1 MSSEPI
7 EVIITQKKIDE
18 LKNKGIIYITDDK
31 LIDNY
36 DNKKHYLFKIKE
48 DIEIYG
54 NLNLNSVSY
63 VYIINSTITIDGV
76 FSGCSSWNFISST
89 VINNNKFQSCN
100 NWHFINS
107 KIINN
112 NYINQCH
119 GLYSINSNIINY
131 SKIEASTTWF
141 LLSSSIINKGT
152 ITSNCKAWFKILQND
167 FPLVKKED
175 HDKLQL
181 ELDKLK
187 SVIGNIDDEKL
198 RKLLLYMYLKEKD
211 NRKLKWNI

>member
-1 MSSEPI
+1 M
-7 EVIITQKKIDE
+7 
-18 LKNKGIIYITDDK
+18 KNKGIIYITDYK

-63 VYIINSTITIDGV
+63 VYIINSTITNNGV

-107 KIINN
+107 
-112 NYINQCH
+112 
-119 GLYSINSNIINY
+119 NIINY

-152 ITSNCKAWFKILQND
+152 ITSNSKMWFKILQND

-187 SVIGNIDDEKL
+187 SVIENIDDEKL
-198 RKLLLYMYLKEKD
+198 RKLLLYVYLKEKD
-211 NRKLKWNI
+211 NRKLK

>member
-63 VYIINSTITIDGV
+63 VYIINSTITNNGV

-107 KIINN
+107 
-112 NYINQCH
+112 
-119 GLYSINSNIINY
+119 NIINY

-152 ITSNCKAWFKILQND
+152 ITSNSKMWFKILQND

-198 RKLLLYMYLKEKD
+198 RKLLLYVYLKEKD

>member
-1 MSSEPI
+1 M
-7 EVIITQKKIDE
+7 
-18 LKNKGIIYITDDK
+18 KNKGIIYITDDK

-63 VYIINSTITIDGV
+63 VYNINSTITNNGV

-107 KIINN
+107 
-112 NYINQCH
+112 
-119 GLYSINSNIINY
+119 NIINY

-152 ITSNCKAWFKILQND
+152 ITSNSKMWFKILQND

-198 RKLLLYMYLKEKD
+198 RKLLLYVYLKEKD

>member
-18 LKNKGIIYITDDK
+18 LKNKGISDVLDSV

-36 DNKKHYLFKIKE
+36 NKNNVYIFKIKE
-48 DIEIYG
+48 DIEIYSSIKLKLI
-54 NLNLNSVSY
+54 NY
-63 VYIINSTITIDGV
+63 VYVLNSTITNNGEFI
-76 FSGCSSWNFISST
+76 GCSTWNFISST
-89 VINNNKFQSCN
+89 VINNNKFQSCST
-100 NWHFINS
+100 WHFINS

-112 NYINQCH
+112 NDMLQCH
-119 GLYSINSNIINY
+119 GLYSIDSNIINY
-131 SKIEASTTWF
+131 GKIEASTTWF
-141 LLSSSIINKGT
+141 LLSFSNVINKGT

-187 SVIGNIDDEKL
+187 SVIGNMDDEKL

-211 NRKLKWNI
+211 NGIFK

>member
-1 MSSEPI
+1 M
-7 EVIITQKKIDE
+7 
-18 LKNKGIIYITDDK
+18 KNKGIIYITDNK

-48 DIEIYG
+48 DIEIYS
-54 NLNLNSVSY
+54 NLYLNSVFHVY
-63 VYIINSTITIDGV
+63 VINSTITNNGV

-89 VINNNKFQSCN
+89 VINNNKFQSCTT
-100 NWHFINS
+100 WHFINS

-112 NYINQCH
+112 NYMKQCH
-119 GLYSINSNIINY
+119 GLYSIVSDIINY
-131 SKIEASTTWF
+131 GKIEASTTWY
-141 LLSSSIINKGT
+141 LLSSSIINKGI
-152 ITSNCKAWFKILQND
+152 ITSSCKMWFKILQND

-181 ELDKLK
+181 ELYKLK
-187 SVIGNIDDEKL
+187 SMIGNIDDEKL

-211 NRKLKWNI
+211 NGMFK